1 MNDIFIDRTAPD
13 PTRRHFL
20 WSCAAGAA
28 ALGLARR
35 NALAQAVEASG
46 LGAAFKGIFHIGAAV
61 STFTLERQIEPE
73 LALLAREFTSLTPEN
88 CMKWQEIRPNN
99 AEWRFGPADKLVE
112 FGTANGMYLVGHTLV
127 WHSQVPRNL
136 FSDPSG
142 APLDRLALLAR
153 MEEHIDTLVGRY
165 RGRIA
170 AWDVVNEAINEGN
183 GWRRSRWLEIIGEDF
198 MEHAFRFA
206 HAADPDARLLYNDYN
221 MHNPRKRAFLL
232 GVLRDYLDRGVPI
245 HGIGLQGHIG
255 LDYPDMEEW
264 EKSIAAYASLG
275 LEVHVTELDVDVLPN
290 PNSPTAEVSTRGEY
304 SEAIDPYREG
314 LPEAVEEALAQRY
327 RLVFEILLEHRPA
340 VKRVT
345 MWGLHDGIS
354 WKNNFPIRGRT
365 NHPLLFDRDLRPK
378 RAYFELLALAA
389 TLRS

>member
-1 MNDIFIDRTAPD
+1 LWRVARTVYRDVPRVRPRYCLCRLLLERRGAPVARGADRPRLPGTTHAAADSRRGAAREGGPGLTARQSLGTSRESCRKLAAMYKEGGCPRGNDAVGKTNDRCDPTMNDIFIDRTAPA
-13 PTRRHFL
+13 PTRRPFL
-20 WSCAAGAA
+20 WGCAAGAA

-245 HGIGLQGHIG
+245 H
-255 LDYPDMEEW
+255 
-264 EKSIAAYASLG
+264 
-275 LEVHVTELDVDVLPN
+275 
-290 PNSPTAEVSTRGEY
+290 
-304 SEAIDPYREG
+304 
-314 LPEAVEEALAQRY
+314 
-327 RLVFEILLEHRPA
+327 
-340 VKRVT
+340 
-345 MWGLHDGIS
+345 
-354 WKNNFPIRGRT
+354 
-365 NHPLLFDRDLRPK
+365 
-378 RAYFELLALAA
+378 
-389 TLRS
+389 